1 MPSRYVIRS
10 FAESSYYHVF
20 NRGVEKRT
28 IFEDPED
35 FKIFKYYIF
44 VYLAPL
50 EKVLA
55 IYPNLPL
62 RLRPKNLS
70 NELDLITYCLM
81 PNHFHLL
88 LKQTTKDAISK
99 FMQRITDGYTRYFN
113 NKNKRVGSLVE
124 GPFKAAHI
132 DSDNLLLH
140 ISRYIHLNPLVSGLI
155 KDDLQSYPW
164 SSFPAYLNQNQ
175 DNLIKKDEILNHF
188 ASTKDFEKFV
198 LDQAE
203 YAKELEKIKH
213 AMIEAE

>member
-1 MPSRYVIRS
+1 MPSKHVIRS
-10 FAESSYYHVF
+10 FAENSYYHVF

-28 IFEDPED
+28 IFEDPGD
-35 FKIFKYYIF
+35 YKIFKYYMFI
-44 VYLAPL
+44 YLAPL
-50 EKVLA
+50 EKVLSV
-55 IYPNLPL
+55 YPHLPL

-70 NELDLITYCLM
+70 SELDLITYCLM

-99 FMQRITDGYTRYFN
+99 FMKQITDAYTRYFN
-113 NKNKRVGSLVE
+113 NKNKRVGSLVQ
-124 GPFKAAHI
+124 GPFKAAQI

-140 ISRYIHLNPLVSGLI
+140 ISRYIHLNPLVSGVI
-155 KDDLQSYPW
+155 KDNLQSYPW